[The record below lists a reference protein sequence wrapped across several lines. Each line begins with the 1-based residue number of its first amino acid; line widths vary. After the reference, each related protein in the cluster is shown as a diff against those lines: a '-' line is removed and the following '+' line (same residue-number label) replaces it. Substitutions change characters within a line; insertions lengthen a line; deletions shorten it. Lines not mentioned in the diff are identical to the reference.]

1 MKDYEYWMKI
11 AIEEAIIAFEEDEV
25 PVGAVLVKND
35 KLILRNHNRT
45 KQLSNPLAHAE
56 KLIIEEILSQG
67 KIFLYDYKLFV
78 TLEPCLMCSGMIVW
92 SRLGEIVFGAYDKKA
107 GCVGS
112 IYNVLKD
119 RNFNHHPKITNN
131 VLAEESAELLRRFFQ
146 KKR

>member
-131 VLAEESAELLRRFFQ
+131 VLAKESAELLRRFFQ